1 MEALGGEM
9 EMYRVEA
16 ALLAPFFE
24 RVKSTVNKLGIS
36 YVMGYLIRSE
46 IEAKNLIAIT
56 MAKQLKLSVDIL
68 QDIVLV

>member
-1 MEALGGEM
+1 
-9 EMYRVEA
+9 VEA

-24 RVKSTVNKLGIS
+24 RVKSTANKSLGIS

-68 QDIVLV
+68 QDIVIV